1 MRAAHIWKILKTA
14 IVESDRDAI
23 PRLGAAMAFYTLFS
37 LAPVL
42 YVVITVA
49 TVAFEQ
55 DVAREEIQQQISRVV
70 GPDGARAVAA
80 VMRNASVSLPS
91 GPEAIITVLF
101 FLVGATAA
109 FNALLGTLNH
119 IWGIEESNPSLVWRI
134 VRRRLIA
141 LGLVL
146 VVGALGVMSLI
157 LTTFLSAM
165 GKYFPD
171 LLAQIPF
178 LPRLTNIAV
187 WIGLLTVVI
196 GIVYRVVPDA
206 PLRWLDVFVGASV
219 TSVLFAV
226 GTLLIGEYIGRSS
239 IGSSFGTAGSV
250 VLLLFWVYFSAQV
263 FLFGAEVTHAY
274 GRYRNG
280 SLDTKESAS

>member
-1 MRAAHIWKILKTA
+1 MRTAHIWKILKTA
-14 IVESDRDAI
+14 IVESDKDGI

-55 DVAREEIQQQISRVV
+55 DVAREEIQQQISQVV

-80 VMRNASVSLPS
+80 VMRNASVSLPN

-101 FLVGATAA
+101 FLLGSTAA
-109 FNALLGTLNH
+109 FNALLATLNQ
-119 IWGIEESNPSLVWRI
+119 IWGIEESNPSQVWRI

-141 LGLVL
+141 LGLVVL
-146 VVGALGVMSLI
+146 VGAMALMSLV
-157 LTTFLSAM
+157 LTTFLSATD
-165 GKYFPD
+165 KYFPE
-171 LLAQIPF
+171 LLAQFPF
-178 LPRLTNIAV
+178 VPRLTNIAV
-187 WIGLLTVVI
+187 WVGLLIVLI

-219 TSVLFAV
+219 TSILFAL

-239 IGSSFGTAGSV
+239 IGSAFGAAGSV
-250 VLLLFWVYFSAQV
+250 VLMLFWVYYSAQV

-280 SLDTKESAS
+280 SLDTKDSAS